1 MTGTVVV
8 HAESPLV
15 ALVKGSYG
23 VVIDGVRVGRVRQGA
38 VARFPV
44 PAGTHAVGLTVW
56 DGTRSNAVTVE
67 VGEDRE
73 FLLSGRGTGLGYAF
87 LLPVLARTVLPWYY
101 TVVALLLMLAAVRA
115 VPGLTLRL
123 RAVGD
128 SYLPAVHGDERAGS
142 AGPAEGESAEGEGAG
157 NGLWWESDPAL
168 AKRLRK
174 SAGS

>member
-128 SYLPAVHGDERAGS
+128 SYLPAVHGDEP